1 MPGEYIMKYQGTI
14 LLAALCV
21 LLGACNMPDTI
32 MANGAVTLKDN
43 IVTLHVDGAPNAMI
57 NAKGE
62 LQVGDKTVTTTP
74 SEQGLLALYYESI
87 ADVHDT
93 GTEMGKVG
101 AGMGKNALEDK
112 LSGKSKEETDKDAEN
127 GAAQL
132 KTLAK
137 KMCQDQINIQSV
149 QNQLAAQLPDFK
161 PYGNIFNDKEKSCD
175 KDDD

>member
-1 MPGEYIMKYQGTI
+1 MKYQGTI

-21 LLGACNMPDTI
+21 LLGACDMPDTT
-32 MANGAVTLKDN
+32 MANGAVTLRDN
-43 IVTLHVDGAPNAMI
+43 VVTLHADGAPNAII

-62 LQVGDKTVTTTP
+62 LQIGDKTITTTP
-74 SEQGLLALYYESI
+74 PQQGLLVLYYENV

-93 GTEMGKVG
+93 GVEMGKVG
-101 AGMGKNALEDK
+101 AGMGKNALQDK
-112 LSGKSKEETDKDAEN
+112 LSGKSKDETDKDAEN

-132 KTLAK
+132 KTLGK
-137 KMCQDQINIQSV
+137 KMCQDQINVQNV

-161 PYGNIFNDKEKSCD
+161 PYGKIFTDEEKSCD

>member
-1 MPGEYIMKYQGTI
+1 
-14 LLAALCV
+14 
-21 LLGACNMPDTI
+21 MPDTT

-43 IVTLHVDGAPNAMI
+43 VVTLHVDGAPDAMI

-62 LQVGDKTVTTTP
+62 LQVGDKTIATTP
-74 SEQGLLALYYESI
+74 PEQGLLMLYYGNI

-101 AGMGKNALEDK
+101 AGMGKNALQDK
-112 LSGKSKEETDKDAEN
+112 LNGKSKEETDKDAEN

-137 KMCQDQINIQSV
+137 KMCQDHVNMLSV
-149 QNQLAAQLPDFK
+149 QNQLAAQLPEFK
-161 PYGNIFNDKEKSCD
+161 PYGKIFTNKDEDVSCN
-175 KDDD
+175 KDD